1 MLHASFVSSSI
12 VQSHLLPHYNMVNM
26 TATLPQVLEA
36 MAMMRSGSM
45 DKKVQA
51 HRLLEEFQ
59 KSVCCCN
66 EVDPAM

>member
-1 MLHASFVSSSI
+1 
-12 VQSHLLPHYNMVNM
+12 MVNM

-36 MAMMRSGSM
+36 MATMRSGSM